1 MSSVVKML
9 GCRYPIIQGPIG
21 SLNTPEMVAAVSN
34 AGAFGMLALGFIR
47 ELDDA
52 RRLIA
57 AVRERT
63 DKPFGANVVLMNPQ
77 CGEILKILAEN
88 GIKTVT
94 TSVGQPGD
102 IYPLIHD
109 LGMKGFHV
117 VLSLT
122 HAVKAEKSGVDGLVV
137 VGAEAGGL
145 RSRKPES
152 STIVLVP
159 LVTDAVSIP
168 IAAAGGIAD
177 SRGYRAALALG
188 AQGVQI
194 GTRLM
199 VSRESGLHDKW
210 KEAVIRCADGGTTLL
225 PVQKVLMTRAVIT
238 PALEKLIADHPL
250 DLEDALQYGE
260 RIQAWEQGDY
270 ENAIAGAGQ
279 VSALIKDIPSVKDII
294 EEMVS

>member
-1 MSSVVKML
+1 MPSLLEML

-21 SLNTPEMVAAVSN
+21 NMNSPDMVAAICN

-52 RRLIA
+52 RRLIG
-57 AVRERT
+57 AVKERT
-63 DKPFGANVVLMNPQ
+63 DQPFGANVVLMNPQ
-77 CGEILKILAEN
+77 CGEILKILAQS
-88 GIKTVT
+88 GVKTVT

-109 LGMKGFHV
+109 LGLKGLHV
-117 VLSLT
+117 VLSLA
-122 HAVKAEKSGVDGLVV
+122 HAVRAEKSGVDGLVV

-152 STIVLVP
+152 STMVLVP
-159 LVTDAVSIP
+159 LVSDAVSIP

-194 GTRLM
+194 GTRFM

-210 KEAVIRCADGGTTLL
+210 KDAVIRCTDGGTTLL

-238 PALEKLIADHPL
+238 PTLEKLIAEHPH
-250 DLEDALQYGE
+250 DLEEALQYGD
-260 RIQAWEQGDY
+260 RIQAWDRGDY

-279 VSALIKDIPSVKDII
+279 VGALIKDIPSVKHII
-294 EEMVS
+294 EEMTS